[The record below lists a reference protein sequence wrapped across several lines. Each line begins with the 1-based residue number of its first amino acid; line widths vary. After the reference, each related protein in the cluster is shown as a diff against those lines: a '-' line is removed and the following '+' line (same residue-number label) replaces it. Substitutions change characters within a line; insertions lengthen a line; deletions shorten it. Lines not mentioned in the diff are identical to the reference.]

1 MTPETKKLDAI
12 LLAGEG
18 ESSFKVYNRH
28 KAFLKING
36 KCIISY
42 VLETLQQ
49 VESIQTVYVVGLKD
63 KIVQTLNDSQIDIN
77 YPKPIHIVQQRSNLY
92 ENIIT

>member
-1 MTPETKKLDAI
+1 MNPEGKKVDAI

-42 VLETLQQ
+42 VLEALQMT
-49 VESIQTVYVVGLKD
+49 ESVRAI
-63 KIVQTLNDSQIDIN
+63 
-77 YPKPIHIVQQRSNLY
+77 
-92 ENIIT
+92 